1 MTRLLLAPLTLL
13 LTPILLAQA
22 DPPAAEEDSGPS
34 FSGLE
39 LRGIGPAFMSGRIS
53 DIAVDPADASTWY
66 VAVGSGGVWKTTNR
80 GTTWNPVFDDQA
92 SYSIGCVA
100 VDANRPGTVW
110 AGTGENVSGRHVG
123 FGDGIYVSHDGGQS
137 WAKKGLEASEHI
149 GSIVVH
155 PGDSNTLFVAAQGPL
170 WSGGG
175 ERGVYKTTDGG
186 ESWTQVLAAGPY
198 TGANEVVMDP
208 SNPDVLYAAMHQR
221 LRTVASLVNGGPES
235 GIFKSIDGGDTWERL
250 EGGLPKGNLGKI
262 GLAVSSVDT
271 SVVYA
276 TIEEADRDGGFWRST
291 DGGASWTKR
300 SDYLS
305 GGTGPH
311 YYQEIFASIHDVDR
325 VYQMDVRLH
334 VTDDGGANFRT
345 MSYDA
350 KHSDNHALVQ
360 DPRDP
365 EHLVVG
371 CDGGIYETWDHG
383 ATWRFCANLP
393 VTQFYKVA
401 LDDAEPFYNVFGG
414 TQDNNTQVGPSRT
427 LSTHGITNRD
437 WSVTLFGDGH
447 QPATEPGNP
456 DIAYSE
462 WQQGNLVRVD
472 RTNGEIVYIKP
483 QPAEGEPQERFNW
496 DAPILVSPHDPAR
509 LYFASQRV
517 WRSDDRGDS
526 WTPVSGDLTRNVD
539 RLMEPVMDRT
549 WGDDAPWDLYA
560 MSRFST
566 ITSLAESPV
575 QEGLLWAGSDDG
587 LVSVTVDGGAT
598 WRALDASNLGG
609 VPERFFVND
618 IKADRFDARTAYVC
632 GDNHKEGDY
641 RPFVLRTTDG
651 GATWENI
658 GASLP
663 DRHLCWRLVQ
673 DRVDRDLLFLGAE
686 FGVFFTR
693 TGGAE
698 WHKLDG
704 GIPTIP
710 VRDLALHPRMDDL
723 VCATF
728 GRGFWILDDV
738 APLRGMEP
746 AQLEADAALLGARDA
761 LWYVPKRDLGAGS
774 PMGRA
779 SQGDAFFV
787 APNPDFGAT
796 FTYHVGAELQ
806 SPAEARKKAMKD
818 AEATLRPSFDELH
831 AEEDAE
837 APTVLLTVRD
847 ANGSVV
853 RALEAPAAKGFH
865 RVTWDLRRPSQ
876 APWRRGASD
885 DAGREG
891 GGRQS
896 SGSLCAPGTYS
907 VTLAIRANGFT
918 STIGEPME
926 FDVTPLGG
934 GALENASPAEVVAF
948 QDELARVR
956 TKHQTAV
963 AQTADALERAT
974 ALKSVLARTA
984 GAPDGLDARLGAIVS
999 DLRALRR
1006 DLTGDPLR
1014 EELNTPGPVPASERL
1029 SFASLGVQYST
1040 YGPTPSHVESLD
1052 IAERAVTQAFARIDG
1067 VEAALQEI
1075 GAVAN
1080 DIGAPW
1086 TPGR

>member
-907 VTLAIRANGFT
+907 VTL
-918 STIGEPME
+918 
-926 FDVTPLGG
+926 
-934 GALENASPAEVVAF
+934 
-948 QDELARVR
+948 
-956 TKHQTAV
+956 
-963 AQTADALERAT
+963 
-974 ALKSVLARTA
+974 
-984 GAPDGLDARLGAIVS
+984 
-999 DLRALRR
+999 
-1006 DLTGDPLR
+1006 
-1014 EELNTPGPVPASERL
+1014 
-1029 SFASLGVQYST
+1029 
-1040 YGPTPSHVESLD
+1040 
-1052 IAERAVTQAFARIDG
+1052 
-1067 VEAALQEI
+1067 
-1075 GAVAN
+1075 
-1080 DIGAPW
+1080 
-1086 TPGR
+1086 